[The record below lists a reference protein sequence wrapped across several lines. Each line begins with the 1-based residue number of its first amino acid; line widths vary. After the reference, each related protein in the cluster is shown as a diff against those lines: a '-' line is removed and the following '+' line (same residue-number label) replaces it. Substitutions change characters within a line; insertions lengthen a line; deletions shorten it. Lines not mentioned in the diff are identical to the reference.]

1 VSKPYYHDRVQFGRP
16 EPRRHRRA
24 WLWIAAAAVI
34 LGALLAP
41 ATAHA
46 GDTATG
52 LVWGTCPNLKDW
64 YVNPDET
71 AQQPEA
77 TADGLKFTGED
88 LIHHKTDLALTDVH
102 AGAFEADGTADK
114 LVMKYE
120 TDAPYTTI
128 VQTPDGTFW
137 SSHISTGTGSQDHP
151 VASPHDLIGI
161 PQRGASGG
169 LTEDTRVVS
178 FGPGYWMEDGQATV
192 DAVQFHGVTYDLTC
206 KPAPASSSAS
216 PKPTATTT
224 TPAPHSSTSH
234 PAAAAA
240 AAGGTSGGTGALAI
254 TGPNGWLL
262 GAVGLGLLV
271 VGAGVLAAQRRRK
284 RFVA

>member
-1 VSKPYYHDRVQFGRP
+1 VSKPYYYDRVELGRP
-16 EPRRHRRA
+16 EPRSRRRV

-34 LGALLAP
+34 LGAFLAP

-46 GDTATG
+46 TDAAAP
-52 LVWGTCPNLKDW
+52 VWGTCPNLHDW

-77 TADGLKFTGED
+77 TADGLHFTGKD
-88 LIHHKTDLALTDVH
+88 LIHHKTSLALTDVR
-102 AGAFEADGTADK
+102 AGTFEADGTADK

-120 TDAPYTTI
+120 TDSPYTTI
-128 VQTPDGTFW
+128 VQTPDGKFW
-137 SSHISTGTGSQDHP
+137 SSHISSGKGSQDQP

-178 FGPGYWMEDGQATV
+178 FGPGYWTESGETVV
-192 DAVQFHGVTYDLTC
+192 DAVEFHGVTYDLTC
-206 KPAPASSSAS
+206 KPAASSSAS
-216 PKPTATTT
+216 PKP
-224 TPAPHSSTSH
+224 SKTSGSPKPSVSH
-234 PAAAAA
+234 TA
-240 AAGGTSGGTGALAI
+240 AAGGAAGGGSTGTGALAV

-262 GAVGLGLLV
+262 GGIGFGLLV
-271 VGAGVLAAQRRRK
+271 LGVGGIVVAQRRRRM
-284 RFVA
+284 RFIP